1 MMNLLIVGC
10 GRIGAMLASEMSQRG
25 FDVSIVDSDPTAFE
39 HLDAD
44 FNGLTFVGVPI
55 DNETLVNAGIESC
68 DALCAVTSDDNT
80 NLMVSQLA
88 KVQFNTPLVITRVLD
103 PEKEDIFEEFG
114 INSFCPTKLAID
126 SLITT
131 LTKETTEEES
141 QLVHFDNHIAKFQ
154 TMPVPKEFINMPCTY
169 IEFENGEILYAI
181 IDGKSGVMS
190 LINDYSTIMHEG
202 DTLVFSKIID

>member
-25 FDVSIVDSDPTAFE
+25 CDVSIIDSDPTAFE
-39 HLDAD
+39 QLDSS
-44 FNGLTFVGVPI
+44 FEGLTFVGVPI
-55 DNETLVNAGIESC
+55 DSETLVNAGIESC
-68 DALCAVTSDDNT
+68 DALCTVTPDDNT

-88 KVQFNTPLVITRVLD
+88 KTQFNIPLVITRVLD
-103 PEKEDIFEEFG
+103 PEKEDIFEQFG

-126 SLITT
+126 SLVTT
-131 LTKETTEEES
+131 LTKETNKEEN
-141 QLVHFDNHIAKFQ
+141 QLVHFENHIARFQ

-181 IDGKSGVMS
+181 IDGQTGAMS